1 MGAGVVMVAAAG
13 AAVVGTPGEAVVEG
27 AAGTDTGAG
36 AMGVNRNRWTWPLGM
51 AACMSCW
58 PGPGMIVTPLR
69 NDLQLACGLT
79 LPLDHNRQALVASLK
94 SERVRLFQY

>member
-36 AMGVNRNRWTWPLGM
+36 AMGVNRNLWTWPLGM
-51 AACMSCW
+51 AACMSC
-58 PGPGMIVTPLR
+58 
-69 NDLQLACGLT
+69 
-79 LPLDHNRQALVASLK
+79 
-94 SERVRLFQY
+94 